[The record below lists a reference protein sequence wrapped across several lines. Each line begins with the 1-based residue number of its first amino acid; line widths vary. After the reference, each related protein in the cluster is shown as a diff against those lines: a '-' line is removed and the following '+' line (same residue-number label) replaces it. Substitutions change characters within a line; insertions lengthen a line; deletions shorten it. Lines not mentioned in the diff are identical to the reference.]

1 MEMAKRRDEGP
12 RALAAGRCCVGI
24 EETQQVVWRA
34 DVEVHPL
41 EVPSK
46 KIDKQV
52 LSDISQI
59 NFNSQSG
66 IVTNES

>member
-52 LSDISQI
+52 LTS
-59 NFNSQSG
+59 
-66 IVTNES
+66 VE